1 MRSKIVFEDAADDS
15 LNNLAVV
22 FSISGYKNHPKFIQQ
37 QIDKFLTRLVSL
49 VGAYTDV
56 NYHAAQGSV
65 DGITYINLHSNI
77 GDTEDAVQKRVES
90 IIDYVQSIDFSKQQ
104 THIIQNVN
112 MLVHN
117 NVNFN
122 KAFSIAVIN
131 KVTRQFYMH
140 PITIPLKH
148 PHEYSRFNVKRVKE
162 AENGTITYV
171 SDSCTSNYGLFMNL
185 SMKFEDMGM
194 SYNALHLYEHL
205 MMKCFKNLDLSAML
219 EANGATYP
227 NGICYVYTIH
237 KTKESL
243 KMYLEQTMKVLHE
256 IRQEGYWKQDS
267 QRDEIKFETKRTISE
282 TRMSRSLTDFGRTDI
297 NAYKDGYKTEI
308 FDFWSNL
315 PFDVIVT
322 GPDVGPEMY
331 DFGDLPHKYPRRL
344 NVKRPANIKHKII
357 PIDVLRSKEYSKSLT
372 QRMTPMHI
380 KELFMSPFMDPP
392 KNVHTILEDGGVNYG
407 VYGYLYGLDSCVVC
421 LSENLTRYN
430 STAMPIVFFNRY
442 YTEKELENVLNKSNI
457 PTDASMYTAQK
468 FFI

>member
-1 MRSKIVFEDAADDS
+1 
-15 LNNLAVV
+15 
-22 FSISGYKNHPKFIQQ
+22 
-37 QIDKFLTRLVSL
+37 
-49 VGAYTDV
+49 
-56 NYHAAQGSV
+56 
-65 DGITYINLHSNI
+65 
-77 GDTEDAVQKRVES
+77 
-90 IIDYVQSIDFSKQQ
+90 
-104 THIIQNVN
+104 
-112 MLVHN
+112 
-117 NVNFN
+117 
-122 KAFSIAVIN
+122 
-131 KVTRQFYMH
+131 
-140 PITIPLKH
+140 
-148 PHEYSRFNVKRVKE
+148 
-162 AENGTITYV
+162 
-171 SDSCTSNYGLFMNL
+171 
-185 SMKFEDMGM
+185 MKFEDMGM

-243 KMYLEQTMKVLHE
+243 KMYLEQTMRVLHE
-256 IRQEGYWKQDS
+256 IRQEGYWKQDP

-282 TRMSRSLTDFGRTDI
+282 TRMSRTLTDFGRTDI

-331 DFGDLPHKYPRRL
+331 DFGDLPRKYPRRL

-372 QRMTPMHI
+372 QRMTPMYI
-380 KELFMSPFMDPP
+380 KELFMSPFMDPH

-421 LSENLTRYN
+421 LSENLTKYN
-430 STAMPIVFFNRY
+430 SAAMPIVFFNRY
-442 YTEKELENVLNKSNI
+442 YTEKELEKVLNKSNI